1 MTQFLQPRMVL
12 APVIMLY
19 VRMWDLEDEEVLF
32 NIRCFY
38 GASQTLLFG
47 TLMYIRYASE
57 TTRAVPSALLSVVQ
71 LIV

>member
-32 NIRCFY
+32 NIRC
-38 GASQTLLFG
+38 
-47 TLMYIRYASE
+47 
-57 TTRAVPSALLSVVQ
+57 
-71 LIV
+71 